1 MIFFAVM
8 VIVFV
13 AVRVGMFV
21 FVMMFVG
28 VAVAVAMRVIVVVI
42 VVVVMVVM
50 VVIVFEMNIELHTFN
65 RRLRSATKMQVIAC
79 DAELLQ
85 LMFECMKINTQVKQR
100 ADEHVA
106 ADAGKNIEIKCLH
119 SRAARRLIWLA
130 AKPAPNPLSM
140 LTTVTPLPQLLS
152 MVKSAERPP
161 KFAP

>member
-1 MIFFAVM
+1 MVFFV
-8 VIVFV
+8 VV

-28 VAVAVAMRVIVVVI
+28 VAVAMRVIVVVI
-42 VVVVMVVM
+42 VVVVMVMM
-50 VVIVFEMNIELHTFN
+50 VVIVFEMNIELHAFD
-65 RRLRSATKMQVIAC
+65 RGFGSAPVMQVIII

-119 SRAARRLIWLA
+119 SRATRRLIWLA
-130 AKPAPNPLSM
+130 AKPAPKPLS
-140 LTTVTPLPQLLS
+140 
-152 MVKSAERPP
+152 
-161 KFAP
+161 